1 MAKDKQG
8 NFVPGPRFKAKKA
21 KEAEIM
27 KKIDKYVK
35 SRENKDEN
43 GVVIDN
49 PILVVTPENLLEFYR
64 SGVLS
69 GLNKEDAHFAKHYFK
84 SLLPFKEYRESRGK
98 DREKRIDDIIHFQE
112 LMEGGE
118 F

>member
-1 MAKDKQG
+1 MAKDKEG

-21 KEAEIM
+21 RE
-27 KKIDKYVK
+27 KKIEAKVNKYVK
-35 SRENKDEN
+35 SNEKKDDN
-43 GVVIDN
+43 GIVIDN
-49 PILVVTPENLLEFYR
+49 PVLVVTPENLLAFYR

-69 GLNKEDAHFAKHYFK
+69 GLNKEEALYAKHYFK

-98 DREKRIDDIIHFQE
+98 NRELRIDDIIHFQE
-112 LMEGGE
+112 LMEGGD